1 MPPKTS
7 SAPAA
12 KPSKKN
18 EMKKKEKT
26 IEVSTFQ
33 KMFQKYFTQVL
44 RKRPFNVRQSSIP
57 TLKKVKRGFLIF
69 AKVEFSTFKLFI
81 KNFFFELTR
90 AYMRNTS
97 HFPLR

>member
-33 KMFQKYFTQVL
+33 KRANFSKIFHSGLTKAV
-44 RKRPFNVRQSSIP
+44 I
-57 TLKKVKRGFLIF
+57 LI
-69 AKVEFSTFKLFI
+69 
-81 KNFFFELTR
+81 
-90 AYMRNTS
+90 
-97 HFPLR
+97 